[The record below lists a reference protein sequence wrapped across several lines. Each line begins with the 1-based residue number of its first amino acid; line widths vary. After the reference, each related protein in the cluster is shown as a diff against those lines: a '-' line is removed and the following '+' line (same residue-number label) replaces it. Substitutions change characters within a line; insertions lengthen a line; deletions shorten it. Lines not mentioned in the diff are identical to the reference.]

1 MFQGTVPN
9 QALKLLATVIK
20 EWDCDKIFVGCSG
33 NFTVERA
40 ISKIIDCPIVSNDVT
55 IYSCYI
61 GEYLSGKSVDE
72 LRVKADYNGECQFF
86 REYMKDDT
94 SKVATLI
101 LATDILGY
109 EGQDNLYSKRML
121 RGYKEQFPELH
132 KSMCEKLKS
141 LKTNVQEFY
150 KGDVMDML
158 DMIGDND
165 GFISFPPFFKGGY
178 EKMWKDISKVFEFTE
193 PKYEEF
199 DPSTSIDKLCN
210 KVKGLSNFFLMTERK
225 IEGMKSFYCGVL
237 QTPRGKDV
245 YFYSKTSKSHF
256 VAQFTK
262 NLNCKPIV
270 RIQEDDEVEWP
281 IFLKELDNH
290 QYYMLRAEYLSSTVN
305 KSDPYKGGPSL
316 ALGCFTREGKLFGMF
331 ALSNSMMLGSDPR
344 IEQPCIYMITDLAV
358 GPTKV
363 KGLSKLVVM
372 CALSKEVKLMSEK
385 VMNKRVKSI
394 YTNAFSRNPSSMKYR
409 GLLELYNRK
418 ELEKDD
424 SGKVKKYSLSYG
436 APMGQWSLKEG
447 FELWKQKLSKSIRKN

>member
-55 IYSCYI
+55 IYSCYT

-72 LRVKADYNGECQFF
+72 LRVKADYDGECQFF

-132 KSMCEKLKS
+132 KSMCDKLKS

-210 KVKGLSNFFLMTERK
+210 KVKGLNNFFLMTERPVEQLK
-225 IEGMKSFYCGVL
+225 EYATGQSETLK
-237 QTPRGKDV
+237 GKTI
-245 YFYSKTSKSHF
+245 YFYSKTKKKHYLKPQKPLINARPLLKIDENDDINGDTLEIEEVSYD
-256 VAQFTK
+256 QFRE
-262 NLNCKPIV
+262 N
-270 RIQEDDEVEWP
+270 
-281 IFLKELDNH
+281 
-290 QYYMLRAEYLSSTVN
+290 RALYLSTNITKVARPQVCYGLF
-305 KSDPYKGGPSL
+305 SD
-316 ALGCFTREGKLFGMF
+316 GKLFGMF
-331 ALSNSMMLGSDPR
+331 GLSSSYMLGGSERLEHP
-344 IEQPCIYMITDLAV
+344 IVYLMTDFAV
-358 GPTKV
+358 SPTKV
-363 KGLSKLVVM
+363 KHLSKLVLCCV
-372 CALSKEVKLMSEK
+372 LSKEVQLISEQI
-385 VMNKRVKSI
+385 VRKRVKSI
-394 YTNAFSRNPSSMKYR
+394 ATNAFSNNVVSMKYR
-409 GLLELYNRK
+409 GLFEQYGRRVIEEDDNGKPLKYN
-418 ELEKDD
+418 
-424 SGKVKKYSLSYG
+424 LSYG
-436 APMGQWSLKEG
+436 ASAGQWTLREG
-447 FELWKQKLSKSIRKN
+447 YKVWKQKFCK